1 MRITFSLVFGLV
13 VLLWTGGASAQEAA
27 LQKGKQVYDYWCAT
41 CHGEGPGKPGTT
53 ALAAKYKESGLP
65 GLLEARTNLTPQSVR
80 FFIRN
85 GASIMPFFRKTEVS
99 DADVDAIAAYLTRPK
114 PAAPPVAPQAVRP

>member
-1 MRITFSLVFGLV
+1 M
-13 VLLWTGGASAQEAA
+13 
-27 LQKGKQVYDYWCAT
+27 
-41 CHGEGPGKPGTT
+41 
-53 ALAAKYKESGLP
+53 
-65 GLLEARTNLTPQSVR
+65 LEARTNLTPQSVR